1 MSETLVA
8 NEEQSVNEQAMSD
21 KLFDKS
27 SETVTPP
34 VENKTEPA
42 AVKTEPVTEN
52 KTENKTEIKDFKVDD
67 LKIPEGLQLPKD
79 SVEKIASYAREQ
91 GFSKDKAQE
100 LLNLEADMVKEM
112 IAAQQESY
120 SKTREEWVNQV
131 KNDQEIG
138 GNNFKQSIDHA
149 QRALK
154 QFASDEFIKTLN
166 ETGYGDHPEVVRVFA
181 RIGKMIGND
190 TIVQS
195 NNYAGKKLE
204 DVFYKNSNN

>member
-8 NEEQSVNEQAMSD
+8 NQDPAINEQAVSD

-27 SETVTPP
+27 GDITPP
-34 VENKTEPA
+34 VENKPA
-42 AVKTEPVTEN
+42 ESNPVPEQKTETKAES
-52 KTENKTEIKDFKVDD
+52 KTEIKDFKVED
-67 LKIPEGLQLPKD
+67 LKLPEGLQLPKD

-100 LLNLEADMVKEM
+100 LLNLKADMVNDM

-120 SKTREEWVNQV
+120 SKTREEWVSQV

>member
-1 MSETLVA
+1 MCETLVA
-8 NEEQSVNEQAMSD
+8 NQDPAINEQEVSE

-27 SETVTPP
+27 GEATPP
-34 VENKTEPA
+34 VENKPA
-42 AVKTEPVTEN
+42 ESNPVPEQKTETKVES
-52 KTENKTEIKDFKVDD
+52 KTEIKDFKVED
-67 LKIPEGLQLPKD
+67 LKLPEGLQLPKD

-100 LLNLEADMVKEM
+100 LLDLKAHMVNDM

-120 SKTREEWVNQV
+120 SKTREEWVSQV